1 MGREALRLS
10 TRLKNHGCQAP
21 GGDLAYPIKPR
32 FRIRRS
38 TCVLSGAQL
47 LLCARERQG
56 RAKHLVVDLRSLSS

>member
-1 MGREALRLS
+1 MDREAQRLS
-10 TRLKNHGCQAP
+10 TRLKKHRCQAP

-38 TCVLSGAQL
+38 TCILPGAQL
-47 LLCARERQG
+47 LLGARERQG